1 MNNWP
6 SYLPTSM
13 TYDDFLTDFQ
23 FEDSP
28 EARQAFEQTFNLKSG
43 VDHVPL
49 KNFGFS
55 PPENG
60 WSDIPG
66 LTRPSVNTVTG
77 DEGRWTIGSGASHGG
92 PGSHEGAVQ
101 MYKDS
106 LDTDPVSPK
115 FLSTFPGRM
124 SGTELASSYP
134 PPVSVPTGSS
144 GLLSLDA
151 AAGTSLPYSGEGVS
165 ESLAAQ
171 TAADS
176 ATGLSGPQA
185 FAANMALNMI
195 PTRDRK
201 KVSTPFGDEGSASGI
216 LKGAGKGALTGA
228 TIGSYFG
235 PKGTL
240 IGGVVGGAAGLIG
253 GSQGYFDST
262 SAPIMNMT
270 RIKRGGG
277 GMRGGLLGGGA
288 MYG

>member
-23 FEDSP
+23 FRDSP
-28 EARQAFEQTFNLKSG
+28 EARQVFEQTFNLKSG

-106 LDTDPVSPK
+106 LDTDPVVLSFFQHSPGECLVLSWPLLIPPL
-115 FLSTFPGRM
+115 FLF
-124 SGTELASSYP
+124 
-134 PPVSVPTGSS
+134 
-144 GLLSLDA
+144 LLVQVVFFL
-151 AAGTSLPYSGEGVS
+151 LMQQQERHYLIQEK
-165 ESLAAQ
+165 EY
-171 TAADS
+171 
-176 ATGLSGPQA
+176 
-185 FAANMALNMI
+185 LN
-195 PTRDRK
+195 
-201 KVSTPFGDEGSASGI
+201 
-216 LKGAGKGALTGA
+216 L
-228 TIGSYFG
+228 
-235 PKGTL
+235 
-240 IGGVVGGAAGLIG
+240 
-253 GSQGYFDST
+253 
-262 SAPIMNMT
+262 
-270 RIKRGGG
+270 
-277 GMRGGLLGGGA
+277 
-288 MYG
+288 